1 MKNFFPAVVLALCSV
16 STCSAQAPQPVK
28 LPTFATG
35 EAQGQNTVFR
45 AKNFDAILGP
55 DPILRVQPKEGGQP
69 VGKPFHIEFFCGYVE
84 DLRTIHRKLVSLSK
98 VPKPSIQPNKIELA
112 GLFEDRVKF
121 EVEYVFSEEGIAVRG
136 SMKEPSGA
144 QTRSHVSYFAR
155 FSQTHEIPQ
164 NTPEEEIKRLTDG
177 STLNLNY
184 ASGQV
189 RSVGFWETLLS
200 EPKLLSV
207 AISGPWNQRKL
218 LMETSPGKKGQP
230 GIGRLWSYVGA
241 PLYKGNWVFGCGTS
255 DGHPGGTL
263 MIRIQ

>member
-1 MKNFFPAVVLALCSV
+1 
-16 STCSAQAPQPVK
+16 
-28 LPTFATG
+28 
-35 EAQGQNTVFR
+35 
-45 AKNFDAILGP
+45 
-55 DPILRVQPKEGGQP
+55 
-69 VGKPFHIEFFCGYVE
+69 VGKPFQIEFFCGYVE
-84 DLRTIHRKLVSLSK
+84 DLRTIPRKLVSLSK

-112 GLFEDRVKF
+112 GQFEDRVKF
-121 EVEYVFSEEGIAVRG
+121 EIEYIFSEEGIAVRG

-144 QTRSHVSYFAR
+144 EPRSRVSYFAR
-155 FSQTHEIPQ
+155 FLQTHGIPQ

-189 RSVGFWETLLS
+189 RSVGFWETLIS

-207 AISGPWNQRKL
+207 AISGPWSQRKL
-218 LMETSPGKKGQP
+218 LLETSNGRKGQG
-230 GIGRLWSYVGA
+230 GIGHLWSYVGA
-241 PLYKGNWVFGCGTS
+241 PLYKGNWLFGRGTS